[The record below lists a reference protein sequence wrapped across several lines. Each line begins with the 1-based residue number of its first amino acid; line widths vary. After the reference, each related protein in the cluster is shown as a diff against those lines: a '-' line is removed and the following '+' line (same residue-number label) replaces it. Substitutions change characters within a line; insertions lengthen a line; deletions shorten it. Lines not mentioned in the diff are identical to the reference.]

1 MRHRFFPYIPR
12 DPNWNSNEG
21 EVQMPNVRG
30 ADAVVQTLLQEGI
43 RVVFGIPGVTTLSVY
58 DAFLDHPELRHIEV
72 RHEQSAVYMADGYAR
87 ASGQI
92 GVALTSGGPGAL
104 NTLTAMGTAYNDSV
118 PVLHIVSE
126 NERTL
131 RGKSRGFFHD
141 IRDQFGVFRSVVDF
155 GMQVD
160 TPEQIP
166 HALRLAVHALRSRRP
181 RPALLEI
188 TGDALATRGEMI
200 LGTSLPVSRR
210 APSREQVRSA
220 ADLLASAKSPLI
232 WAGGGVSAAGA
243 CASLV
248 KVAERLGAPV
258 LTSQGG
264 KGTIPA
270 DHPLHLGNWGT
281 EQPVQEL
288 IRASDVMLA
297 VGTRF
302 SYFPTIRWTL
312 ELPRR
317 VIQIDIDPAE
327 IGRNYP
333 VEIGMVGDAQFTLA
347 MLLAEFDALGLEDR
361 PSRGAE
367 VEELRKIVLERV
379 GRRDELEV
387 LDQIRNVLPRQA
399 IVCNDP
405 TTIVFWARFYWP
417 AYEPRTWLLPAG
429 FGTLGYALPAAVG
442 AKIACPDRPVVA
454 LIGDAGVMFT
464 IQDLMTAIQEKVPIT
479 VVIFNDEGYGVE
491 RRHQDHLYGRRCGVD
506 IRPPDFMK
514 LAEAFGAAGLRVTD
528 LRKVGSAL
536 RQVLDLN
543 RPAILEVP
551 NRFLHPGYGS
561 FGKWK

>member
-1 MRHRFFPYIPR
+1 MA
-12 DPNWNSNEG
+12 
-21 EVQMPNVRG
+21 NVTG
-30 ADAVVQTLLQEGI
+30 ADAVVQSLLREGI
-43 RVVFGIPGVTTLSVY
+43 RTVFGIPGVTTLSIY

-118 PVLHIVSE
+118 PVLHVVSE
-126 NERTL
+126 NDRAL
-131 RGKSRGFFHD
+131 RGKSRGYFHD

-155 GMQVD
+155 GIQVD

-166 HALRLAVHALRSRRP
+166 PALQLAVHALRSRRP
-181 RPALLEI
+181 RPALVEI
-188 TGDALATRGEMI
+188 TSDALSGRGEVTF
-200 LGTSLPVSRR
+200 GPSLPAVRR
-210 APSREQVRSA
+210 APSREQARSA
-220 ADLLASAKSPLI
+220 ADLLASAKSPII

-248 KVAERLGAPV
+248 EVAERLGAPV

-264 KGTIPA
+264 KGIISA
-270 DHPLHLGNWGT
+270 DHPLHVGNWAT
-281 EQPVQEL
+281 ERPVQEL
-288 IRASDVMLA
+288 IKGSDVMLA

-302 SYFPTIRWTL
+302 SYFPTVRWTL

-317 VIQIDIDPAE
+317 LIQIDIDPAE

-333 VEIGMVGDAQFTLA
+333 VEIGVVGDAQFTLA
-347 MLLAEFDALGLEDR
+347 MLLAEFDEIGVKDR
-361 PSRGAE
+361 PPRHRE
-367 VEELRKIVLERV
+367 LEELRKGVMDRI
-379 GRRDELEV
+379 GPRDELDV
-387 LDQIRNVLPRQA
+387 LDQIRSALPRNA
-399 IVCNDP
+399 ILCNDP

-464 IQDLMTAIQEKVPIT
+464 IQDLMTSIQENVPIT

-514 LAEAFGAAGLRVTD
+514 LAEAFGAVGLRVTN
-528 LRKVGSAL
+528 LREVGSAI
-536 RQVLDLN
+536 RQAQNSN
-543 RPAILEVP
+543 RPAIVEVP
-551 NRFLHPGYGS
+551 NHFSHPGYGS
-561 FGKWK
+561 FGQWK

>member
-1 MRHRFFPYIPR
+1 MA
-12 DPNWNSNEG
+12 
-21 EVQMPNVRG
+21 NVRG
-30 ADAVVQTLLQEGI
+30 ADAVVLTLLREGI
-43 RVVFGIPGVTTLSVY
+43 RTVFGIPGVTTLSIY
-58 DAFLDHPELRHIEV
+58 DAFLDHPEVRHIEV

-126 NERTL
+126 NDRAL
-131 RGKSRGFFHD
+131 RGKSRGYFHD

-155 GMQVD
+155 GIQVD

-166 HALRLAVHALRSRRP
+166 HALQLAIHALQSRRP
-181 RPALLEI
+181 RPALVEI
-188 TGDALATRGEMI
+188 TSDALSARGEVAF
-200 LGTSLPVSRR
+200 GPSLPAVRR
-210 APSREQVRSA
+210 APSREQVHSA
-220 ADLLASAKSPLI
+220 ADLLASAKSPII
-232 WAGGGVSAAGA
+232 WSGGGVSAAGA

-248 KVAERLGAPV
+248 EVAERLGAPV

-264 KGTIPA
+264 KGIISA
-270 DHPLHLGNWGT
+270 DHPLHVGNWAT
-281 EQPVQEL
+281 ERPVQEL
-288 IRASDVMLA
+288 IKDSDVMLA

-302 SYFPTIRWTL
+302 SYFPTFRWTL

-317 VIQIDIDPAE
+317 LIQIDIDPAE
-327 IGRNYP
+327 VGRNYP
-333 VEIGMVGDAQFTLA
+333 VEIGVVGDAQFTLA
-347 MLLAEFDALGLEDR
+347 MLLAEFDEMGLKDR
-361 PSRGAE
+361 PPRHRE
-367 VEELRKIVLERV
+367 LEELRKLVMERI
-379 GRRDELEV
+379 GPRDELDV
-387 LDQIRNVLPRQA
+387 LDQIRSALPRNA
-399 IVCNDP
+399 IICNDP

-464 IQDLMTAIQEKVPIT
+464 IQDLMTSIQENVPIT

-506 IRPPDFMK
+506 IRPPDFVK
-514 LAEAFGAAGLRVTD
+514 LAEAFGAVGLRVTN
-528 LRKVGSAL
+528 LREVGSAI
-536 RQVLDLN
+536 RQAQNSN

-551 NRFLHPGYGS
+551 NRFSHPGYGS
-561 FGKWK
+561 FGQWK